1 MFGKKKEKEFLPEVN
16 LAKIPDDFYGGN
28 NPVIK
33 FKTTESTPEKPVVKA
48 PVLSATEKKIF
59 DKKTVV
65 GAGQKLHPI
74 NLLTNWKFLIL
85 LFFVLL
91 ALVAL
96 GLGGYYYWQYRKSQ
110 PVPLPSQPI
119 VTTVV
124 PEPIPSAPVV
134 PTPAPVVVPP
144 VTAPSLSEAPLDTP
158 STLLGDSKDTDSDGL
173 TDVAEELFTTDP
185 TLPDTD
191 GDKYSDSSE
200 IYHLYNPIGKEP
212 MKLIDSGLVSIYTNP
227 VFGYKLYYPK
237 SWAVGSV
244 DSGYKD
250 VLFSTFTGEN
260 IEVRVFDR
268 QPNESFL
275 SWFERNASKESYGD
289 YVAVTSV
296 FKQSGYG
303 RKDNLVYFFPTDQ
316 YVFAIIYHT
325 GTSSVVNYRIVSEM
339 FEQSFQ
345 LGNLTDIPGRIVE
358 ENLLNPDKTTSTSA
372 NVLNVTT
379 SIATSTK

>member
-1 MFGKKKEKEFLPEVN
+1 M
-16 LAKIPDDFYGGN
+16 AKIPDDFYGGN